1 MAVFKPAGEK
11 DPLETPAPLQTPV
24 VFCTI
29 PIKLTG
35 ELVTHR
41 LLILPVKAEV
51 LK

>member
-1 MAVFKPAGEK
+1 MPVFKPAGEK

>member
-1 MAVFKPAGEK
+1 MFVFKPNGEK
-11 DPLETPAPLQTPV
+11 DPLIIPVPIQTPV

-41 LLILPVKAEV
+41 LFILPVKADV

>member
-1 MAVFKPAGEK
+1 MFKPNGEK
-11 DPLETPAPLQTPV
+11 ELLITPIPLQTPV

-41 LLILPVKAEV
+41 LLILPVKADV